1 MTWERGSTLPAVG
14 ELLRSKF
21 SHVHVWNENLDDEAD
36 ELSKGEFMIVLGSVH
51 PKRPKRLNPEFYRMV
66 LTQNKK
72 IGWVHL
78 DNCDAVERYT

>member
-66 LTQNKK
+66 LTQNQK

>member
-1 MTWERGSTLPAVG
+1 MTWENGSTLPAVG

-21 SHVHVWNENLDDEAD
+21 SHVHVWDENLDDETD

-51 PKRPKRLNPEFYRMV
+51 PKRPKRLNPEFYRQV
-66 LTQNKK
+66 LTANKK

-78 DNCDAVERYT
+78 DNCEPVT